1 MSQLEL
7 TFIIFGTIFI
17 LMSVLQIAKEH
28 KKRKV
33 CSDSV
38 YAKVT
43 EIKQKNSIEGKG
55 YLKVFWYPVYTFRF
69 KGRIFQRRDRNGSSH
84 QRNYIGQH
92 VQLYSENYNYADEKW
107 KYPCFPSVEEIAERL
122 QLVLE
127 KVPLIPLELNN
138 CDSEEFW
145 YENRDE
151 DSLQYFSDVVREYA
165 DKIAA
170 DPRTEEE
177 IFSDIE

>member
-92 VQLYSENYNYADEKW
+92 VQLYVNPNNVNQFFVRSESREKI
-107 KYPCFPSVEEIAERL
+107 YFTLLLVGIILVFAGIAIKL
-122 QLVLE
+122 ISLV
-127 KVPLIPLELNN
+127 
-138 CDSEEFW
+138 
-145 YENRDE
+145 
-151 DSLQYFSDVVREYA
+151 
-165 DKIAA
+165 
-170 DPRTEEE
+170 
-177 IFSDIE
+177 

>member
-7 TFIIFGTIFI
+7 AFIILGTIFI
-17 LMSVLQIAKEH
+17 IMSSLQIAKEH

-43 EIKQKNSIEGKG
+43 EIKQKGKG

-69 KGRIFQRRDRNGSSH
+69 KGRIFQRRDRKGSSH

-92 VQLYSENYNYADEKW
+92 VQLYVNPNNVNQFFVRSESREKI
-107 KYPCFPSVEEIAERL
+107 YFTLLLVGII
-122 QLVLE
+122 LVLVGIAVKIISLVWKLD
-127 KVPLIPLELNN
+127 KVLA
-138 CDSEEFW
+138 
-145 YENRDE
+145 
-151 DSLQYFSDVVREYA
+151 FSTY
-165 DKIAA
+165 
-170 DPRTEEE
+170 
-177 IFSDIE
+177 

>member
-1 MSQLEL
+1 MMAL
-7 TFIIFGTIFI
+7 I
-17 LMSVLQIAKEH
+17 LVALVINIKEH

-69 KGRIFQRRDRNGSSH
+69 KGRIFQRRDRKGSSH

-92 VQLYSENYNYADEKW
+92 VQLYVNPNNVNQFFVRSESREKI
-107 KYPCFPSVEEIAERL
+107 YFTLLLVGII
-122 QLVLE
+122 LVLVGIAV
-127 KVPLIPLELNN
+127 KII
-138 CDSEEFW
+138 
-145 YENRDE
+145 
-151 DSLQYFSDVVREYA
+151 SLV
-165 DKIAA
+165 
-170 DPRTEEE
+170 
-177 IFSDIE
+177 

>member
-7 TFIIFGTIFI
+7 AFIILGTILI
-17 LMSVLQIAKEH
+17 IMSSLQIAKGH

-69 KGRIFQRRDRNGSSH
+69 KGRIFQRSDRKGSS
-84 QRNYIGQH
+84 QQSQNYIGQH
-92 VQLYSENYNYADEKW
+92 VQLYVNPNNVNQFFVRSESREKI
-107 KYPCFPSVEEIAERL
+107 YFTLLLVGII
-122 QLVLE
+122 LVLVGIAV
-127 KVPLIPLELNN
+127 KII
-138 CDSEEFW
+138 
-145 YENRDE
+145 
-151 DSLQYFSDVVREYA
+151 SLV
-165 DKIAA
+165 
-170 DPRTEEE
+170 
-177 IFSDIE
+177 

>member
-1 MSQLEL
+1 MYD
-7 TFIIFGTIFI
+7 GI
-17 LMSVLQIAKEH
+17 LKLARLIKLMAEDVSKEDSWWKCEYIGPAIGLRETKNFWDEISVTD
-28 KKRKV
+28 
-33 CSDSV
+33 DSG
-38 YAKVT
+38 YRSITLGDTKGNH
-43 EIKQKNSIEGKG
+43 IKGVHKG
-55 YLKVFWYPVYTFRF
+55 YML
-69 KGRIFQRRDRNGSSH
+69 
-84 QRNYIGQH
+84 
-92 VQLYSENYNYADEKW
+92 LYSENYNYADEKW

-138 CDSEEFW
+138 CDSEKFW

>member
-69 KGRIFQRRDRNGSSH
+69 KGEYFNAVTG
-84 QRNYIGQH
+84 
-92 VQLYSENYNYADEKW
+92 
-107 KYPCFPSVEEIAERL
+107 
-122 QLVLE
+122 
-127 KVPLIPLELNN
+127 KVPPI
-138 CDSEEFW
+138 
-145 YENRDE
+145 
-151 DSLQYFSDVVREYA
+151 
-165 DKIAA
+165 K
-170 DPRTEEE
+170 E
-177 IFSDIE
+177 IILGSTSNSM